1 LRLLGT
7 AQVKPLDST
16 TYALTFN
23 QGNGVPLHYDLKTQV
38 GAGPLDLLKLRGF
51 KLPQRIFM
59 VGKGGALAGVASL
72 PPLPPEMQP

>member
-1 LRLLGT
+1 LLGT

-23 QGNGVPLHYDLKTQV
+23 QGNGFPLHYDLKVQV

-51 KLPQRIFM
+51 KMPQRVFI
-59 VGKGGALAGVASL
+59 VGKGGAMPAL
-72 PPLPPEMQP
+72 PPLPPELQ